1 MAIVR
6 EAALRIQFGGRE
18 VAKAQL
24 RYVLERSEQDDVT
37 VLVIPF
43 AAGAFPGAGQTVLY
57 AERPVAQ
64 LDTVKVDSSHRPALL
79 HAAAQ
84 LAKYRA
90 HFGLDGAHRPL
101 VRGITR
107 LHPRDRQRLPRG
119 RPMSDI
125 TREAPFCGEGNSCFR
140 LGTDATGN
148 AYVAMDGAE
157 GSPSPTAGRR
167 CGG

>member
-6 EAALRIQFGGRE
+6 EAALRMQFGGRE

-24 RYVLERSEQDDVT
+24 RYVLERSEQDEVT

-43 AAGAFPGAGQTVLY
+43 
-57 AERPVAQ
+57 
-64 LDTVKVDSSHRPALL
+64 
-79 HAAAQ
+79 
-84 LAKYRA
+84 AKYRA

-101 VRGITR
+101 MRGITR

-125 TREAPFCGEGNSCFR
+125 TREAPFCGEGNFCFR

-148 AYVAMDGAE
+148 AYVALDGAE
-157 GSPSPTAGRR
+157 DPPHGQPGGAAAHDPRR
-167 CGG
+167 QGGKADHLL